1 VEDFFRGADVP
12 VENVMDSMELLRD
25 QVANCPAIP
34 PVQREQLL
42 EAMDALNNQHYLHD
56 LQDDLQ

>member
-1 VEDFFRGADVP
+1 VKDFFRGADVP
-12 VENVMDSMELLRD
+12 VEKVMNSMRMLRD

-34 PVQREQLL
+34 PAQREQLL
-42 EAMDALNNQHYLHD
+42 DVIDALNNQHYLHD